1 MGFLVREDK
10 NEELLISLEA
20 PLEDKS
26 VAHHYLVTTE
36 GEALNV
42 NQLVADLASNK
53 KVVTLLIHDP
63 PLNMMYDKVKTIK
76 AEHLHSSAKGK
87 AGFLQDDMKHTDG
100 HTRVCYW
107 PDYYRV
113 SDLHEDVVKARHK

>member
-1 MGFLVREDK
+1 MGFLVTEK
-10 NEELLISLEA
+10 SNKELLISLEA

-53 KVVTLLIHDP
+53 KVVTALIHDP
-63 PLNMMYDKVKTIK
+63 PL
-76 AEHLHSSAKGK
+76 
-87 AGFLQDDMKHTDG
+87 DM
-100 HTRVCYW
+100 R
-107 PDYYRV
+107 
-113 SDLHEDVVKARHK
+113 